1 MSALKFHSAEGLLDG
16 QMRLARKE
24 LPEKSYKIL
33 ENFKMRLLSE
43 GITKLRIVRYIGLL
57 RKIYSLVPREFDE
70 WDEEYIVEV
79 LAKLEE
85 TDYENSTKNE
95 FKKAMKKFIKFYYGK
110 KSDLLD
116 YVKQTRKKDSK
127 IPEVIREEDIL
138 KLIEVADNMRDKAMI
153 AVCYEAGLRVG
164 ELAGL
169 RIRDIEFFTNS
180 TGEMRAKIKVTG
192 KTGERVI
199 PIVMSVPYLKRWL
212 DEHPFRDD
220 PNAYVFCS
228 LARINYGGMISYQ
241 KLYEKFIELGKK
253 AGLKIRLHPHTLRHS
268 RATVLAN
275 HLTEAQMCEFFGWVQ
290 GSDMPRIYVHL
301 SGRDVEKSILKLYGL
316 ETEEQKKEVE
326 AKPKKCPRCGYLNA
340 PTDFY
345 CGRCALI
352 LDESKRVE
360 LEMEEMKLMKEI
372 MGMMDPETL
381 RRAKDMIEF
390 VERMRE
396 NPELFN
402 LLLQVKG

>member
-16 QMRLARKE
+16 QMRLARRE
-24 LPEKSYKIL
+24 LPERSYRIL
-33 ENFKMRLLSE
+33 EEFKKSLLAE
-43 GITKLRIVRYIGLL
+43 GISKLRIVRYIGLI
-57 RKIYSLVPREFDE
+57 RKIYSLVPRELDQ
-70 WDEEYIVEV
+70 WDEKYIVEV

-85 TDYENSTKNE
+85 TDYKNSTKNE

-116 YVKQTRKKDSK
+116 YVKQGRKKDSR
-127 IPEVIREEDIL
+127 IPEVLREEDIL
-138 KLIEVADNMRDKAMI
+138 KLIEVADNARDKAMI
-153 AVCYEAGLRVG
+153 AVCYEAGLRIG

-169 RIRDIEFFTNS
+169 RIRDIEFYST
-180 TGEMRAKIKVTG
+180 TGEIRAKIKVKG

-199 PIVMSVPYLKRWL
+199 PIVMSVSYLRRWL
-212 DEHPFRDD
+212 DEHPFKDD

-241 KLYEKFIELGKK
+241 KLYEKFIKLGKK
-253 AGLKIRLHPHTLRHS
+253 AGLKIRLHPHVLRHS

-301 SGRDVEKSILKLYGL
+301 SGRDVEKSILRLYGL
-316 ETEEQKKEVE
+316 EAEEQEKEVG
-326 AKPKKCPRCGYLNA
+326 AKPRKCPRCGYLNA

-360 LEMEEMKLMKEI
+360 LEMEEMRFMKEV
-372 MGMMDPETL
+372 MEMMDPETL
-381 RRAKDMIEF
+381 RKAKEMIEF
-390 VERMRE
+390 VEKMRA
-396 NPELFN
+396 NPELFDF
-402 LLLQVKG
+402 LLQVKN